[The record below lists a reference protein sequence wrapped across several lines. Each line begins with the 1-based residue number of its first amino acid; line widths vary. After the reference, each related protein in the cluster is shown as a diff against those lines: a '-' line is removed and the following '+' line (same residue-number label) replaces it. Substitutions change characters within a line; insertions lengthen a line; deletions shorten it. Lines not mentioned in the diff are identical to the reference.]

1 MRGSRSLAILRSILE
16 QLKLPGIARGSGKPE
31 VPERV
36 RGQQPAAWR
45 ALQKPALDQERLDDV
60 LDRVA
65 RLGQR
70 GRERLDP
77 DRSAAVMHG
86 DRREIAAVHGP
97 QARHIDFQGPAPPVG
112 GGPDAPAAAG
122 HRGATPPPPPPP
134 PPRPPPAAPPA

>member
-1 MRGSRSLAILRSILE
+1 MRGSRSLAILRSLLE
-16 QLKLPGIARGSGKPE
+16 QLKLSGIAGGLGKPE

-36 RGQQPAAWR
+36 RGQQPAARR
-45 ALQKPALDQERLDDV
+45 ALQETALNQERLDDV

-86 DRREIAAVHGP
+86 DRREIPAGP
-97 QARHIDFQGPAPPVG
+97 GAG
-112 GGPDAPAAAG
+112 G
-122 HRGATPPPPPPP
+122 
-134 PPRPPPAAPPA
+134 RPLRL